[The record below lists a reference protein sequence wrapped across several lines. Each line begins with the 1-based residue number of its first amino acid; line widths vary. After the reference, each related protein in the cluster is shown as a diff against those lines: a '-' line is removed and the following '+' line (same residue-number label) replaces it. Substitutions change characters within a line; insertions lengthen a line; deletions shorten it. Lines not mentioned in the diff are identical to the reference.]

1 MPFGTIT
8 NALSLIRTPALEDR
22 TYGFL
27 TQMPQ
32 HSRHKTRAGP

>member
-1 MPFGTIT
+1 MPFGTVT
-8 NALSLIRTPALEDR
+8 NALSLIRGPALEDR
-22 TYGFL
+22 SYGFL